1 MRWRRRPLSI
11 VRQGSRPSG
20 CPRPMRRGWLR
31 RNRLILPPAP
41 IRLCGR
47 VWLPFRPRQRSSFR
61 QAALYR
67 THENQSISLVKP
79 RSGGLGLQNAKTA
92 RPLLPGAPNGFFLSG
107 YRPCLH
113 GGVSYPTCN
122 PLRHHRSLVR
132 LKRNLRNQPGN
143 TLRTSMGKI
152 VTRYNT
158 GDRHCAY
165 HPVGR

>member
-1 MRWRRRPLSI
+1 MGPRGVAPERMPEADATGLAPKKSADH
-11 VRQGSRPSG
+11 QPSRTRFVG
-20 CPRPMRRGWLR
+20 
-31 RNRLILPPAP
+31 
-41 IRLCGR
+41 CGR